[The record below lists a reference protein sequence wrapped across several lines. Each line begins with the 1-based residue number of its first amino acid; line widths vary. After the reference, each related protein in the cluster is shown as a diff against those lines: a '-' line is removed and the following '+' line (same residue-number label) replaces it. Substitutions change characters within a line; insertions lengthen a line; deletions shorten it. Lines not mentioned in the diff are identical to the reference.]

1 MVIFPWITYLRLSQY
16 NEVEKSVFGGYKG
29 RSIDFFIYHKEIVLI
44 IVAVLAV
51 LWFVGERFL
60 PQKVDNN
67 VPLFKGQ
74 NKWLFILSG
83 IFVVGTV
90 VSTILSKYQKNALW
104 GSPTVG
110 EGLWTLLAYV
120 VLVMVFYNYFAN
132 GFAMSMLKHVMTVL
146 SSITV
151 VLTLLEWF
159 YKPLLEIGLVQALVA
174 PAKYAEVVSSMK
186 ATVFDSAISLTFY
199 NPGYF
204 GGFVCILLPFMLLFC
219 LRANKAQE
227 KVLYG
232 VLFAGLLFG
241 VVAANTTTA
250 LYIAIL
256 EVVLVIV
263 VYVMAFSSDKPAKKT
278 ILFQSAGLLAIA
290 VVSLL
295 LSGVITGNTFFNV
308 FTNANSASGSVA
320 KERFEIEDI

>member
-1 MVIFPWITYLRLSQY
+1 MKKTELQGYRKNFIKFLSVFMVIFPWITYLRLSQH
-16 NEVEKSVFGGYKG
+16 NEAEKSVFGGYKG
-29 RSIDFFIYHKEIVLI
+29 MSIDFFIYHKEIVLI

-74 NKWLFILSG
+74 NKWLFILAG

-120 VLVMVFYNYFAN
+120 VLIMVFYNYFAN
-132 GFAMSMLKHVMTVL
+132 GFGMSMLKHVMTVL

-151 VLTLLEWF
+151 VLTLVEWF

-204 GGFVCILLPFMLLFC
+204 GGFVCILYCLLYCYFACERIRRKRRCCMEFC
-219 LRANKAQE
+219 LQD
-227 KVLYG
+227 YC
-232 VLFAGLLFG
+232 
-241 VVAANTTTA
+241 
-250 LYIAIL
+250 
-256 EVVLVIV
+256 LV
-263 VYVMAFSSDKPAKKT
+263 
-278 ILFQSAGLLAIA
+278 
-290 VVSLL
+290 
-295 LSGVITGNTFFNV
+295 
-308 FTNANSASGSVA
+308 
-320 KERFEIEDI
+320 